1 MKIQQSTDVQV
12 TNVQKQ
18 DNISKNDVGTS
29 KGSDKGTIK
38 SISGTELTGESIIVQ
53 RRKLA
58 RKMAF
63 RVVAD
68 AFDNEMK
75 IDERLRAIKE
85 NIQKISDEI
94 GENNREIAESYETLK
109 KLQEELHVDPD
120 SEEHRKL
127 MGYGP
132 GIARGDRR
140 TDNANNKDPLSK
152 EEYHNLTEYQCKGL
166 YSAYKIADRLRK
178 NADLQDELTG
188 NVMIYEQVRIEREKS
203 NNMLDAQNE
212 AETIMD
218 ASVKEAIALLYKDG
232 VDRIDEKE
240 KERKE
245 EAKEAAEKKIEEKKK
260 EEKMEKLQLITEE
273 ISKKTVISDTTSL
286 DEAQEAVNSEIT
298 NILNKFILVP
308 NDIKGSVV
316 DDQV

>member
-1 MKIQQSTDVQV
+1 MKILEIRNLNKVYGKGETRVDAL
-12 TNVQKQ
+12 K
-18 DNISKNDVGTS
+18 NISFDIEQGEFVAIVGPSGSGKSTLLHILGGVDSPTS
-29 KGSDKGTIK
+29 GVVNIAGT
-38 SISGTELTGESIIVQ
+38 
-53 RRKLA
+53 
-58 RKMAF
+58 
-63 RVVAD
+63 
-68 AFDNEMK
+68 NEMK

-127 MGYGP
+127 MGYGC
-132 GIARGDRR
+132 GIAREDRR

-166 YSAYKIADRLRK
+166 YSVYKIADRLRK
-178 NADLQDELTG
+178 NADLQDELTR

-232 VDRIDEKE
+232 VDRIDEEE

-260 EEKMEKLQLITEE
+260 EEKMEELQLITEE